1 MLRSGRENTPMNAA
15 PAQLARIGAAPAR
28 IDVSDDLAVLELTF
42 DGDEQL
48 RLSAGVLRAGCR
60 CAFCVRAR
68 FDGMFPERFDG
79 IAITGTAP
87 VGGYAVNIAF
97 SDGHNRGIYP
107 WSLLRALGSE

>member
-1 MLRSGRENTPMNAA
+1 MSAA
-15 PAQLARIGAAPAR
+15 HAKPAQIGAAPAR
-28 IDVSDDLAVLELTF
+28 IDVSADLDALELVF
-42 DGDEQL
+42 EGDASL
-48 RLSAGVLRAGCR
+48 RLSAGALRAGCR

-68 FDGMFPERFDG
+68 FDGVFPERFDG